1 MKSNDSTNYFKFL
14 LIHLI
19 IGWVIFVFPPLSKL
33 YAIFIMFFGY
43 SYVIKY
49 KNKNNEVLIVAAYI
63 IGAEVMLR
71 MTDGMFINEYA
82 KYNVIL
88 LMVLGMIYS
97 GFSKYSFPYWLFLLF
112 LIPGVFYGISQLN
125 FETNIRKAI
134 AFNISGPAT
143 LGFAA
148 LYCFDREIT
157 FEQIKKMIIA
167 LGYPIVAITLYLFL
181 YTPSVKDVVIG
192 TYSNFQT
199 SGGFGP
205 NQMSTILG
213 LGTFVYF
220 FNTFFNSKT
229 KTILLINII
238 LTTVIAYRGIVTFSR
253 GGMLTGAI
261 MIICLVILAYN
272 KLNKQGQ
279 AKLLLII
286 ITTILLSG
294 FIWLY
299 SSVQTG
305 GLIDKR
311 YANQDA
317 KGREKE
323 SKLTGREI
331 LIESELE
338 MFWENPI
345 LGVGVGKNKE
355 YREEMIGISA
365 ASHNEISRMLAE
377 QGMLGVFCLLILF
390 ITPFILYL
398 NNRNN
403 IFILSFY
410 LFCILTINHAAMR
423 LAAPAFI
430 YALSLLKVTFVD
442 EKSNSLPRQSTV

>member
-1 MKSNDSTNYFKFL
+1 
-14 LIHLI
+14 
-19 IGWVIFVFPPLSKL
+19 
-33 YAIFIMFFGY
+33 MFFGY

-157 FEQIKKMIIA
+157 FEQIKKMIFA

-261 MIICLVILAYN
+261 MIICLVILTYN

-355 YREEMIGISA
+355 YREEMLGISA

-410 LFCILTINHAAMR
+410 LFWILTINHAAMR